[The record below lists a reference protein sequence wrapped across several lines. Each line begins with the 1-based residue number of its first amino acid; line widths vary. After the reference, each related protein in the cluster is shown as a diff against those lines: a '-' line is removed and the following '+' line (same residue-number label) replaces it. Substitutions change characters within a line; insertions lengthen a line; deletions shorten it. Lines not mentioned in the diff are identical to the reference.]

1 MNIRIKNAKILTMDD
16 TDIREGEIWVRGDR
30 ITYVGPAAEDEEAHA
45 ASSESVIKDEA
56 MMKHEDMMK
65 HDRAG
70 ISWDRVIDASG
81 NLIMPG
87 FKNAHTHSGMTF
99 LRSYADDLPLSE
111 WLNKQVFPKE
121 AQLDPDKI
129 YDLSLLAF
137 MEYLTSGIT
146 ACFDM
151 YLTPDSIAA
160 ASEDFGFRT
169 VMVGGMNDFSQ
180 SLAEQEEWYHK
191 YHGGNLVSYELGFHA
206 EYTTSKKLLKGL
218 SELAHGLKAPVWAHN
233 SETRDEVAGCMSR
246 HGMSPTQLMDSLGLF
261 DYGGGGYH
269 CIWLSDEDM
278 DIFEGRGLT
287 AVTNPA
293 SNLKLASGI
302 APTVK
307 LLGRGINLAIGT
319 DGPASNNCLDMFR
332 EMFLVTGLAKYR
344 EKDAAAMDAAD
355 VLRMATVGGAKAM
368 NLPDCDVL
376 AAGKKAD
383 LIMIDLHRPNMQPEN
398 NILKNLVYSGSK
410 ENVKLTM
417 IDGKILYEDGSFYTG
432 FEPEKV
438 YSRAAEIIQGMG

>member
-1 MNIRIKNAKILTMDD
+1 MDIRIKNAKILTMED
-16 TDIREGEIWVRGDR
+16 TVIREGEVWVRDDR
-30 ITYVGPAAEDEEAHA
+30 ICYVGPAVEDED
-45 ASSESVIKDEA
+45 SSGRSGDVK
-56 MMKHEDMMK
+56 K
-65 HDRAG
+65 
-70 ISWDRVIDASG
+70 WDRTIDASG

-99 LRSYADDLPLSE
+99 LRSFADDLPLHD
-111 WLNKQVFPKE
+111 WLNTQVFPKE

-129 YDLSLLAF
+129 YDLSILAF

-146 ACFDM
+146 ADFDM

-160 ASEDFGFRT
+160 ASETFGFRT

-180 SLAEQEEWYHK
+180 SLPKQEKWYHR

-206 EYTTSKKLLKGL
+206 EYTTSRKLMEGL
-218 SELAHGLKAPVWAHN
+218 SELAHDLKAPVWAHN
-233 SETRDEVAGCMSR
+233 SETEGEVAGCLSR
-246 HGMSPTQLMDSLGLF
+246 YGMTPTQLMDSLGLF

-278 DIFEGRGLT
+278 DVFAGRGLT

-302 APTVK
+302 APTAQ
-307 LLGRGINLAIGT
+307 LLKRGINLAIGT

-368 NLPDCDVL
+368 GLSDCDVI

-417 IDGKILYEDGSFYTG
+417 IDGKILYENGEFHTG
-432 FEPEKV
+432 FEPENV
-438 YSRAAEIIQGMG
+438 YRRASEIIKGMK